1 MHKII
6 LGSLFLIPQ
15 LTHAEIKTLGDVL
28 DLAMSTVND
37 FLIPFLVSLALLAF
51 FWRNIVSLFKK
62 DELVNKAESKWYL
75 FWGVIALF
83 VMLSVWGL
91 VGILADAFGIKN
103 VVPQLGSSNNNNGG
117 GSNLPPCGPPLLP
130 GTECQ

>member
-1 MHKII
+1 MYKII
-6 LGSLFLIPQ
+6 LGAFFFIPQ

-62 DELVNKAESKWYL
+62 DELVSKAESKWYL

-103 VVPQLGSSNNNNGG
+103 VVPQLGSGNNGGG
-117 GSNLPPCGPPLLP
+117 GSNLPPCGIALP
-130 GTECQ
+130 GTDCQ